1 MKKDPIAYFKNIL
14 IKNNILNDLIIKQI
28 DSKIDKHIIKD
39 QNYVNNSS
47 YAEIFNYNIDFV

>member
-1 MKKDPIAYFKNIL
+1 MNKKIAQIEEKLKVIY
-14 IKNNILNDLIIKQI
+14 DLQQI